1 MSLTT
6 YKYYVNHVTT
16 RRLKRRR
23 TLTQSEDDAN
33 ALHDF
38 NDIENEE
45 LRAYNRGAVLANI
58 HEKYC
63 EETGGVASILM
74 QHYINDMTSY
84 IQRIPLN
91 EVQSAKESMRVH
103 LNKRGL
109 DG

>member
-1 MSLTT
+1 M
-6 YKYYVNHVTT
+6 
-16 RRLKRRR
+16 
-23 TLTQSEDDAN
+23 TQSEDDEN

-63 EETGGVASILM
+63 KKTGGVPSMFM

-84 IQRIPLN
+84 LQRIPLN
-91 EVQSAKESMRVH
+91 EVQGAKESMKVH
-103 LNKRGL
+103 LKKRGL